1 MERDVTLLKSFGLMD
16 YSLLLGVIHQ
26 NPVPPSSQSESKGTC
41 THLTA
46 HPAHDHKQAAKAGS
60 RKEGGE
66 SFKHSRRKRSSRDT
80 ARQRGTSR
88 STHSRS
94 DHRKSRRGNYTGHS
108 SHAKQ
113 SRHQLT
119 APSTATLTSADNEEG
134 KKEGRTQQRRLRQ
147 HSASHKHKARRRR
160 RQPLPAQGKRSG
172 HQGAAEPTRSLN
184 REETGALMDKHVQQD
199 EAGRKETAD
208 GAAKVADEVVY
219 DAHGVS
225 ITSADQEERYMIGII
240 DILAK
245 YNGRKKVSHAMKS
258 VVWTP
263 AELSTVPA
271 DFYGERFLSFLKQ
284 HFQCQ
289 PNHKERSN
297 TSSSPS

>member
-1 MERDVTLLKSFGLMD
+1 
-16 YSLLLGVIHQ
+16 
-26 NPVPPSSQSESKGTC
+26 
-41 THLTA
+41 
-46 HPAHDHKQAAKAGS
+46 
-60 RKEGGE
+60 
-66 SFKHSRRKRSSRDT
+66 
-80 ARQRGTSR
+80 
-88 STHSRS
+88 
-94 DHRKSRRGNYTGHS
+94 
-108 SHAKQ
+108 
-113 SRHQLT
+113 
-119 APSTATLTSADNEEG
+119 
-134 KKEGRTQQRRLRQ
+134 
-147 HSASHKHKARRRR
+147 
-160 RQPLPAQGKRSG
+160 
-172 HQGAAEPTRSLN
+172 
-184 REETGALMDKHVQQD
+184 MDKHVQQD